1 MQDRRKVY
9 PSGHAPIRW
18 ISWLLFLAAAV
29 VFLGGLLPSPNPS
42 GTITPLPTET
52 PYPLT
57 ESFDETMETCRWSLP
72 EINWYALQLGA
83 FEQADSAQT
92 LAEQFMGRGA
102 AGYLWQDDRY
112 RVLAAIYASETDAR
126 NVRQQLSQ
134 QHGVDSYLYRI
145 SLPSID
151 VQISGM
157 RGQIEILQAAF
168 LHAADL
174 ITSLQEISL
183 KSDRSEMGREELA
196 AAAAALQQQTELVR
210 LRLYQRFPEPR
221 NGTVAGLIRLF
232 EDYAAYAAALPAD
245 EAEVLLGAK
254 LKYQTIRSLDLLK
267 QVYDTLGN
275 T

>member
-1 MQDRRKVY
+1 MQEYKKVY
-9 PSGHAPIRW
+9 PGGHAPARW
-18 ISWLLFLAAAV
+18 LGWLVLILSFLV
-29 VFLGGLLPSPNPS
+29 ILPGFFHREGTNS
-42 GTITPLPTET
+42 TITPVPTQT
-52 PYPLT
+52 PVPLQ
-57 ESFDETMETCRWSLP
+57 EQFDETMETCRWSLP

-83 FEQADSAQT
+83 FEQADSAQA
-92 LAEQFMGRGA
+92 LAEQFVGRGA

-196 AAAAALQQQTELVR
+196 AAAASLQQQTELVR

>member
-1 MQDRRKVY
+1 MQEYKKVY
-9 PSGHAPIRW
+9 PDGHAPARW
-18 ISWLLFLAAAV
+18 MGWLLLILSVLVILPGFLHREGAN
-29 VFLGGLLPSPNPS
+29 S
-42 GTITPLPTET
+42 TITPVPTQT
-52 PYPLT
+52 PVPLQ
-57 ESFDETMETCRWSLP
+57 EQFDETMETCRWSLP
-72 EINWYALQLGA
+72 EVNWYALQLGA
-83 FEQADSAQT
+83 FDQAESAHA

-102 AGYLWQDDRY
+102 AGYLWQDGRW
-112 RVLAAIYASETDAR
+112 RVLAAVYANETDAR

-174 ITSLQEISL
+174 ITSLQEIGL
-183 KSDRSEMGREELA
+183 KSDRSEMDRAELA
-196 AAAAALQQQTELVR
+196 AATASLQQQTELVR

-221 NGTVAGLIRLF
+221 NGTVTGLICLF
-232 EDYAAYAAALPAD
+232 EDYGAYAAALQAD

-254 LKYQTIRSLDLLK
+254 LKFQTIRSLDLLK